1 MSSSIGRNQ
10 ICPCGSN
17 KKYKKC
23 CALRKTQMSLSMKLS
38 VIAISIVLLGGLV
51 IFLSSLDD
59 IETSFESAAPGRV
72 WSEEHGHWH

>member
-1 MSSSIGRNQ
+1 
-10 ICPCGSN
+10 
-17 KKYKKC
+17 
-23 CALRKTQMSLSMKLS
+23 MSLSMKLS